1 MISPQKPN
9 KENDENQPLE
19 DLHEW
24 EDDVLRRYPEPT
36 EDPVRSKFTD
46 TNKKEEEFRDYEA
59 DTRDTVREFYR
70 LNHRYQTVDF
80 VRQKRDEYLSLKRQ
94 RMSLWDGLEFLNTL
108 VDDSDP
114 DTDLSQIQHLLQ
126 TSEAI
131 RADGHPRWFVLAGL
145 VHDLGK
151 VLCLWNEP
159 QWAVVGDPFPVGCRF
174 SDKIVFAEFF
184 ADNPDSAVAEYQ
196 TELGIYEKGC
206 GLDQVL
212 MSWGHDEY
220 IYHVTKDYL
229 PLEAL
234 YMLRYHSFY
243 PAHREGEYD
252 YLMNDQDREYF
263 RWVNAFNPYDLYTKS
278 SEPPNVAELRP
289 YYDDLIA
296 EFFPSEIDF

>member
-36 EDPVRSKFTD
+36 EDPDRSKFTD
-46 TNKKEEEFRDYEA
+46 TNKKEEEFRDYQA

-159 QWAVVGDPFPVGCRF
+159 QWAVVGDTFPVGCRF

-184 ADNPDSAVAEYQ
+184 ADNPDSEVAEYQ

-206 GLDQVL
+206 GLDRVL

-234 YMLRYHSFY
+234 YMLRFHSFY

-296 EFFPSEIDF
+296 EFFPSEINF

>member
-36 EDPVRSKFTD
+36 ENALRSKFTD
-46 TNKKEEEFRDYEA
+46 ANKKKKEFRNYEA

-80 VRQKRDEYLSLKRQ
+80 VRQKRDEYLSLNRQ
-94 RMSLWDGLEFLNTL
+94 RMRLWDGLEFLNTL

-131 RADGHPRWFVLAGL
+131 RAAGHPRWFVLAGL

-159 QWAVVGDPFPVGCRF
+159 QWAVVGDTFPVGCRF

-184 ADNPDSAVAEYQ
+184 ADNPDSQVAEYQ
-196 TELGIYEKGC
+196 TELGIYKKGC

-263 RWVNAFNPYDLYTKS
+263 RWVKAFNPYDLYTKS